1 MNIALATSET
11 ELARCFPVMAP
22 LRTHLSKEEFVRRV
36 KRQQQDGYQLAC
48 LENAG
53 EIRSLAGFRI
63 MEMLAFGRILYV
75 DDLVTA
81 DDQRSIGYGGSLFD
95 WLVERARA
103 EGCTQLHLDSG
114 VHRFA
119 AHRFYLMKRMEIS
132 SHHFS
137 LKLDAPK

>member
-1 MNIALATSET
+1 MKVALATSET
-11 ELARCFPVMAP
+11 ELARCFPVMAQ
-22 LRTHLSKEEFVRRV
+22 LRPHLSKEEFVRQV
-36 KRQQQDGYQLAC
+36 NRQQQDGYRLAY
-48 LENAG
+48 LEDEG

-63 MEMLAFGRILYV
+63 MEMLALGKLMYV

-81 DDQRSIGYGGSLFD
+81 ENYRSRGYGANLFD
-95 WLVERARA
+95 WLIAHA
-103 EGCTQLHLDSG
+103 KADGCAQLHLDSG

>member
-1 MNIALATSET
+1 MKVALATSET
-11 ELARCFPVMAP
+11 ELARCFPVMAQ
-22 LRTHLSKEEFVRRV
+22 LRPHLSKEEFVRQV
-36 KRQQQDGYQLAC
+36 NRQQQDGYRLAY
-48 LENAG
+48 LEDED

-63 MEMLAFGRILYV
+63 MEMLALGKLMYV

-81 DDQRSIGYGGSLFD
+81 ENYRSRGYGANLFD
-95 WLVERARA
+95 WLIAHA
-103 EGCTQLHLDSG
+103 KADGCAQLHLDSG

>member
-1 MNIALATSET
+1 MKVALATSET
-11 ELARCFPVMAP
+11 ELARCFPVMAQ
-22 LRTHLSKEEFVRRV
+22 LRSHLSKEEFVRQV
-36 KRQQQDGYQLAC
+36 KRQQQDGYRLAY
-48 LENAG
+48 LEDQG
-53 EIRSLAGFRI
+53 EICSLAGFRI
-63 MEMLAFGRILYV
+63 MEMLAFGKLMYV

-81 DDQRSIGYGGSLFD
+81 ENYRSRGYGANLFD
-95 WLVERARA
+95 WLIAHA
-103 EGCTQLHLDSG
+103 KADGCAQLHLDSG

>member
-1 MNIALATSET
+1 MKVALATSEI
-11 ELARCFPVMAP
+11 ELTRCFPVMAQ
-22 LRTHLSKEEFVRRV
+22 LRPHLSKEEFVHQVR
-36 KRQQQDGYQLAC
+36 RQQQDGYRLAY
-48 LENAG
+48 LEDQG
-53 EIRSLAGFRI
+53 EIRSLAGFRM
-63 MEMLAFGRILYV
+63 MEMLAFGKLMYV

-81 DDQRSIGYGGSLFD
+81 ENHRSRGYGASLFD
-95 WLVERARA
+95 WLIARARA
-103 EGCTQLHLDSG
+103 DGCAQLHLDSG